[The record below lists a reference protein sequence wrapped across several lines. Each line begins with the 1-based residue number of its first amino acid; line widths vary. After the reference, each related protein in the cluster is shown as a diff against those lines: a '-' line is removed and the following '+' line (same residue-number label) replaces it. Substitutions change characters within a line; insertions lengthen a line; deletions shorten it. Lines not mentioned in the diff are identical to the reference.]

1 MKISS
6 MARAAVTVG
15 AFLACAAHAQAVDL
29 IGETL
34 TFRRL
39 FPDFNTDYG
48 PPFEPKTVTVVAGD
62 GDSASWIVG
71 STVYLQAL
79 PEASTITLLIPV
91 PSGYVSGSSGPFDGY
106 SISGFSFSTAAVFVS
121 SNTSSLQVQLSSVG
135 DTLYIG
141 LSNTSSGQI
150 VLDFTSA
157 VPEPGTWALF
167 GTGLLAIGRLARRP
181 RQSELARA

>member
-1 MKISS
+1 MKISNL
-6 MARAAVTVG
+6 ARTAVTVG
-15 AFLACAAHAQAVDL
+15 AFLACAAPAQAVDL

-39 FPDFNTDYG
+39 YPDFNTDYG

-79 PEASTITLLIPV
+79 PEATTITFVIPV
-91 PSGYVSGSSGPFDGY
+91 PSGYGNGNNGQFDGY
-106 SISGFSFSTAAVFVS
+106 SISGFSFSTAAVSVG
-121 SNTSSLQVQLSSVG
+121 SNTSGLQVQLSSVG

-141 LSNTSSGQI
+141 LANTSSGQI

-167 GTGLLAIGRLARRP
+167 GAGLLAIGRFARRP
-181 RQSELARA
+181 RPVKPTHA